1 MTDGNGSPLR
11 LVPVPEE
18 ANAAFRPEK
27 WLPVPGFSAYE
38 VSDNSVWQ
46 ADDDGRLTQV
56 SGGYRSLDRVSGTRQ
71 LKGQPIRAR
80 ILANSGG
87 YAAVNLTDDTG
98 TRRTM
103 LVHRLILLAHDKPCP
118 PGMETLHNPERGP
131 LWNRYPEDIRWG
143 TKPENAADKPEPPVP
158 PEPTFECVNHAR
170 CGNLVVNQGRRCL
183 DCVAEVGR
191 EAADLLRAGTP
202 LQEVAEHFGYTG
214 GDWVYSLAV
223 KHGAYE
229 GSKAQARMQRPDHR
243 PCTCAGCLAPPRQA
257 RGVLGRLAVTLRI
270 TRRRPESG
278 DTQ

>member
-1 MTDGNGSPLR
+1 MTDSDT
-11 LVPVPEE
+11 
-18 ANAAFRPEK
+18 RPEK
-27 WLPVPGFSAYE
+27 WKPVPGWSAYE
-38 VSDNSVWQ
+38 ASDCSVWQ
-46 ADDDGRLTQV
+46 RAGDGKLAQV
-56 SGGYRSLDRVSGTRQ
+56 TGGIRSVDRMSGARR

-87 YAAVNLTDDTG
+87 YAAVDLTDDTG

-103 LVHRLILLAHDKPCP
+103 LVHRVILAAHDRPCP
-118 PGMETLHNPERGP
+118 PGMETLHSERGP

-143 TKPENAADKPEPPVP
+143 TKPENAADKPAPPVP

-191 EAADLLRAGTP
+191 ESAGMLNAGMP

-214 GDWVYSLAV
+214 GDWVYQLAV
-223 KHGAYE
+223 RHGGYE
-229 GSKAQARMQRPDHR
+229 GTKAQARMQRPDHR
-243 PCTCAGCLAPPRQA
+243 PCTCAGCSGTSQRS
-257 RGVLGRLAVTLRI
+257 RGVLGRLAVTLRVA
-270 TRRRPESG
+270 RRRAGSG